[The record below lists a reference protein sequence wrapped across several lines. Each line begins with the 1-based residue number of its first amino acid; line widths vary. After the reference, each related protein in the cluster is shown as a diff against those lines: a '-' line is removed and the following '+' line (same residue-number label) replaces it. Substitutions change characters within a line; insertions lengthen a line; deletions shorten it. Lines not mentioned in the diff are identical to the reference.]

1 MTAGGEMASASLTL
15 RIVNANDK
23 VQNAQLAPV
32 PALAKEDIHDTHA
45 FVHSMVASAR
55 NSGDCLFIEQ
65 LAFFG
70 KRR

>member
-32 PALAKEDIHDTHA
+32 PAFRSQGGLHDIHA
-45 FVHSMVASAR
+45 FRPFDCASVG
-55 NSGDCLFIEQ
+55 NSGDGLFIE
-65 LAFFG
+65 
-70 KRR
+70 